1 MKRFLS
7 ALKYAI
13 IPVVFAV
20 MAFGSHTF
28 ATAPTFDNNFANYMT
43 DKTPD
48 QYGRVEAVFDFSACI
63 KRDRSITENIQ
74 NLFYPSTTKSD
85 PACSI
90 ATGGILWDAVK
101 VITFGLIFLFTAI
114 IGMNFLLNGAEAGK
128 KAASNFIYLGYGAF
142 LVYGSVW
149 ILGYVLNVPSVQ
161 GSAELVN
168 NLQNNLFL
176 QILSFFKVLAFFIA
190 IFMMVFTGF
199 KIMSALDKEDKIKAG
214 RTWLVNI
221 IVALVFVKIVDYAFY
236 IAQSVNF
243 ASKASALVLDAAKI
257 LWWVLGIVFV
267 LALIYNGYL
276 LFTSNGD
283 EKAFT
288 KVKWILM
295 NIFLVSVVLFFFLL
309 IIYQIFN
316 EFVS

>member
-1 MKRFLS
+1 
-7 ALKYAI
+7 
-13 IPVVFAV
+13 
-20 MAFGSHTF
+20 
-28 ATAPTFDNNFANYMT
+28 
-43 DKTPD
+43 
-48 QYGRVEAVFDFSACI
+48 
-63 KRDRSITENIQ
+63 
-74 NLFYPSTTKSD
+74 
-85 PACSI
+85 
-90 ATGGILWDAVK
+90 
-101 VITFGLIFLFTAI
+101 
-114 IGMNFLLNGAEAGK
+114 
-128 KAASNFIYLGYGAF
+128 
-142 LVYGSVW
+142 
-149 ILGYVLNVPSVQ
+149 
-161 GSAELVN
+161 
-168 NLQNNLFL
+168 
-176 QILSFFKVLAFFIA
+176 
-190 IFMMVFTGF
+190 MMVFTGF